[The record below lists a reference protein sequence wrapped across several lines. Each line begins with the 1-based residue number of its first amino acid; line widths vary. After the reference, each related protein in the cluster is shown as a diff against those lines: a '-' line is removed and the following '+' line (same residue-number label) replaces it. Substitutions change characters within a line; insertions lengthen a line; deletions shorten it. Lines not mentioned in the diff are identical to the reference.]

1 MAVHP
6 VMDARPTAAPDI
18 AMMSGVRFAWPSRDS
33 FRLAIDDFRL
43 GEGERLLLIGP
54 SGSGKSTLARRLAPA
69 LGMPLLDKDDILEAL
84 FDSLGVGE
92 ADWRQRLSRSADEVL
107 RRLATEMDGA
117 VLASWWRH
125 PKAESGSGTPI
136 DWLSSLPGKRV
147 EVYCACEPRVAAE
160 RFLGRTRHAGHLD
173 STKDREGLAASF
185 ERLAA
190 FGPLG
195 VGTVVRAS
203 TDGDG
208 SGFAGLVREIL
219 DRLAGAS

>member
-1 MAVHP
+1 MERYVI
-6 VMDARPTAAPDI
+6 V
-18 AMMSGVRFAWPSRDS
+18 SGLP
-33 FRLAIDDFRL
+33 
-43 GEGERLLLIGP
+43 
-54 SGSGKSTLARRLAPA
+54 GSGKSTLARRLAPA
-69 LGMPLLDKDDILEAL
+69 LGLPLLDKDDILEAL
-84 FDSLGVGE
+84 FDSLGVGD

-125 PKAESGSGTPI
+125 PKAESESGTPVE
-136 DWLSSLPGKRV
+136 WLSSLPGKRV
-147 EVYCACEPRVAAE
+147 EVYCACEPPVAAE
-160 RFLGRTRHAGHLD
+160 RFLGRTRHPGHLD

-203 TDGDG
+203 TEEDGG
-208 SGFAGLVREIL
+208 GFDGLVREIL
-219 DRLAGAS
+219 DHLAGAS